1 MYATGRTTG
10 LVLDSGA
17 SSSFSVAL
25 YQGFVLPHA
34 LKRLNLAG
42 NNLDKFMK
50 DRLAQNNYN
59 ITLEEAKIIKEKVCY
74 IS

>member
-10 LVLDSGA
+10 LVLESGA
-17 SSSFSVAL
+17 SSSFSAAF
-25 YQGFVLPHA
+25 YQGFVLPHSI
-34 LKRLNLAG
+34 KRLNIAG
-42 NNLDKFMK
+42 NSLDKFMK

-59 ITLEEAKIIKEKVCY
+59 ITLEEARTIKEKVCY